1 MEVILGWLQDASNL
15 TQGTA
20 LKEVI
25 GAGLKIN
32 RTLAVQVFGASS
44 IPKAQ
49 NSTVTGVVKLKSA

>member
-1 MEVILGWLQDASNL
+1 MWVILGWLQDASNL

-49 NSTVTGVVKLKSA
+49 NSTVTGVVKLKST

>member
-1 MEVILGWLQDASNL
+1 MGVILGWLRDASNL

-49 NSTVTGVVKLKSA
+49 NSIVT